1 MHKVYLN
8 ISEQKMK
15 NPKEKWTK
23 IMKRK
28 MFTPKNEKQMAIK
41 HMRKCS
47 TSAVT
52 RLMQIKTIMGKHA
65 HS

>member
-1 MHKVYLN
+1 MD
-8 ISEQKMK
+8 
-15 NPKEKWTK
+15 KE

-52 RLMQIKTIMGKHA
+52 RSMQIKTIMRKHA